1 MSRLKKIIEESLIN
15 RGLMEADEEA
25 PEEDVPTEEAPTE
38 EAPAEDA
45 AAEEPVEGAE
55 EANEDA
61 GAEEEETEEAQVEDV
76 EGQDAVGDVEE
87 ENFDDLD
94 KAIEEM
100 VGITEIQ
107 HTTSS
112 TILDF
117 EDGGQIM
124 YVQPMVSL
132 QSETLNKMIDLIIAD
147 VEKTYATQKD
157 EITGKS
163 LSKTKYWNSIK
174 TLISTMVKSQL
185 TKSDNVDGLIDEIKQ
200 VFKVLEVK

>member
-25 PEEDVPTEEAPTE
+25 PVEDVPTEEAPTE
-38 EAPAEDA
+38 EVPD
-45 AAEEPVEGAE
+45 EEPVEGAE

-61 GAEEEETEEAQVEDV
+61 GVEEEEIEEAPVEDL
-76 EGQDAVGDVEE
+76 EGQDVVGDVEE

-94 KAIEEM
+94 KVIEEM

-132 QSETLNKMIDLIIAD
+132 HSETLNKIIDLIIAD

>member
-38 EAPAEDA
+38 EAPT
-45 AAEEPVEGAE
+45 EESVEGAE

-61 GAEEEETEEAQVEDV
+61 GAEEEEIEEAPVEDL
-76 EGQDAVGDVEE
+76 EGQDVVGDVEE

-94 KAIEEM
+94 KVIEEM

-132 QSETLNKMIDLIIAD
+132 HSETLNKIIDLIIAD

>member
-25 PEEDVPTEEAPTE
+25 PEEDVPTEEVPTE
-38 EAPAEDA
+38 EAPT
-45 AAEEPVEGAE
+45 EESVEGAE

-61 GAEEEETEEAQVEDV
+61 GAEEEEIEEAPVEDL
-76 EGQDAVGDVEE
+76 EGQDVVGDVEE

-94 KAIEEM
+94 KVIEEM

-132 QSETLNKMIDLIIAD
+132 HSETLNKIIDLIIAD